1 MRLYAIAAV
10 LLLAASIF
18 VRATLRDD
26 PGPILTVADVL
37 FWVSGVVLVLLA
49 AITLGRY
56 LGLLGRSGDEAA

>member
-18 VRATLRDD
+18 VRVTLRND

-37 FWVSGVVLVLLA
+37 FWVAGVVLILIAVIA
-49 AITLGRY
+49 LGRR
-56 LGLLGRSGDEAA
+56 LGVLGRS